1 MRDTQVADTRRTAVL
16 SPQERRTILTH
27 MVRMELDQGPL
38 RYARW
43 RQLVRFGV
51 DLGIPEHEAGMLIA
65 QARQNFG
72 RGETL
77 ARGTLPYPELL
88 AAYWSCPRWLK
99 IMLAGVLVLLADL
112 LLICITSV

>member
-1 MRDTQVADTRRTAVL
+1 
-16 SPQERRTILTH
+16 
-27 MVRMELDQGPL
+27 MVRMELDEGSL

-43 RQLVRFGV
+43 KQLVRFGV

-65 QARQNFG
+65 QARQNFA

-77 ARGTLPYPELL
+77 ALDTPLHRELL

-99 IMLAGVLVLLADL
+99 IMLAGVLILLADL